1 MPGSD
6 YADLTPEDV
15 QEATRTLVRL
25 TRYIRSN
32 PDANDLLPYLVP
44 LVDKY
49 DGAVVRLSQTLAEV
63 NSYFY
68 GKPELAGGDELD
80 YFWGVYSDASE
91 FLLKYNELDWQLNA
105 VHSELE
111 RLAAA
116 PSQQAGSTA

>member
-6 YADLTPEDV
+6 NADLTPDDV

-49 DGAVVRLSQTLAEV
+49 DGAVVRLSQTLHEV
-63 NSYFY
+63 NRYFY
-68 GKPELAGGDELD
+68 GKPELAGGDKLD

-91 FLLKYNELDWQLNA
+91 FLLEYNKLDWQLNA
-105 VHSELE
+105 VRSELRRE
-111 RLAAA
+111 TAA
-116 PSQQAGSTA
+116 PIRQAESTP